1 MSPAQAHIFQGVSSP
16 VALRQNLVG
25 EKKFPGEAEPHLSR
39 ETNETWV
46 IERKSTQPVRARLK
60 HGLCKGRLELRT
72 KGMEIGIQE
81 ATFWTKV
88 SACDNYWR
96 EIYHAKNSV
105 KWKRLFKRLQHPEE

>member
-25 EKKFPGEAEPHLSR
+25 EKKFPREAEPHVSR

-46 IERKSTQPVRARLK
+46 IKRKSEQPVRVRLK
-60 HGLCKGRLELRT
+60 HGLGESQLEMRT
-72 KGMEIGIQE
+72 KRMEIGIQE

-88 SACDNYWR
+88 SDW
-96 EIYHAKNSV
+96 EILAWNLP
-105 KWKRLFKRLQHPEE
+105 R